1 MIITWIK
8 YKKPDVSMTLN
19 GSLAGL
25 VAVTAGCNN
34 VSATGAFFIGLIA
47 AFIVVFGIEFIDQKC
62 HIDDPVGA
70 IGVHFMCGAAG
81 TVLVGLF
88 DEKQGIISGHI
99 LNPELTASQSFG
111 FLGVQIL
118 GVLTVALWGAAMSA
132 VIFLTL
138 KKTVGLR
145 ASKEE
150 ELLGL
155 DIMEHN
161 LVSSYA
167 DFEPSHTLVSSSSG
181 NKSADSNV
189 NINQAIEVTDSTP
202 KEISESNAKLTK
214 ITIITRP
221 DKFETLKTALDAI
234 GITGMTLTNVQGC
247 GMQRGDAKYYRGAK
261 IDMHLLPKIKLEVV
275 VSKVP
280 VEQVVDAAKKR
291 LYRQLRRRQDLYL
304 QRGRRRQSKNGRKR
318 LRRSSGRI
326 TPPELSVGASRNA
339 ERRFGCK
346 QRKIKRKISKIL

>member
-1 MIITWIK
+1 
-8 YKKPDVSMTLN
+8 
-19 GSLAGL
+19 
-25 VAVTAGCNN
+25 
-34 VSATGAFFIGLIA
+34 
-47 AFIVVFGIEFIDQKC
+47 
-62 HIDDPVGA
+62 
-70 IGVHFMCGAAG
+70 MCGAAG

-280 VEQVVDAAKKR
+280 VEQVVDAAKKA
-291 LYRQLRRRQDLYL
+291 LYTGNYGDGKIFIYSVEDAVKVRTGEKGYAALQD
-304 QRGRRRQSKNGRKR
+304 
-318 LRRSSGRI
+318 
-326 TPPELSVGASRNA
+326 E
-339 ERRFGCK
+339 
-346 QRKIKRKISKIL
+346 

>member
-1 MIITWIK
+1 M
-8 YKKPDVSMTLN
+8 
-19 GSLAGL
+19 
-25 VAVTAGCNN
+25 
-34 VSATGAFFIGLIA
+34 
-47 AFIVVFGIEFIDQKC
+47 
-62 HIDDPVGA
+62 
-70 IGVHFMCGAAG
+70 
-81 TVLVGLF
+81 
-88 DEKQGIISGHI
+88 
-99 LNPELTASQSFG
+99 
-111 FLGVQIL
+111 QIL

-280 VEQVVDAAKKR
+280 VEQVVDAAKKA
-291 LYRQLRRRQDLYL
+291 LYTGNYGDGKIFIYSVEDAVKVRTGEKGYAALQD
-304 QRGRRRQSKNGRKR
+304 
-318 LRRSSGRI
+318 
-326 TPPELSVGASRNA
+326 E
-339 ERRFGCK
+339 
-346 QRKIKRKISKIL
+346 

>member
-118 GVLTVALWGAAMSA
+118 GVLTVALWGATMSA

-221 DKFETLKTALDAI
+221 DKFETLKTTLDAI

-280 VEQVVDAAKKR
+280 VEQVVDAAKKA
-291 LYRQLRRRQDLYL
+291 LYTGNYGDGKIFIYSVEDAVKVRTGEKGYAALQD
-304 QRGRRRQSKNGRKR
+304 
-318 LRRSSGRI
+318 
-326 TPPELSVGASRNA
+326 E
-339 ERRFGCK
+339 
-346 QRKIKRKISKIL
+346 

>member
-1 MIITWIK
+1 
-8 YKKPDVSMTLN
+8 
-19 GSLAGL
+19 
-25 VAVTAGCNN
+25 
-34 VSATGAFFIGLIA
+34 
-47 AFIVVFGIEFIDQKC
+47 
-62 HIDDPVGA
+62 
-70 IGVHFMCGAAG
+70 MCGAAG

-99 LNPELTASQSFG
+99 LNPELTASQSFE

-280 VEQVVDAAKKR
+280 VEQVVDAAKKA
-291 LYRQLRRRQDLYL
+291 LYTGNYGDGKIFIYSVEDAVKVRTGEKGYAALQD
-304 QRGRRRQSKNGRKR
+304 
-318 LRRSSGRI
+318 
-326 TPPELSVGASRNA
+326 E
-339 ERRFGCK
+339 
-346 QRKIKRKISKIL
+346 